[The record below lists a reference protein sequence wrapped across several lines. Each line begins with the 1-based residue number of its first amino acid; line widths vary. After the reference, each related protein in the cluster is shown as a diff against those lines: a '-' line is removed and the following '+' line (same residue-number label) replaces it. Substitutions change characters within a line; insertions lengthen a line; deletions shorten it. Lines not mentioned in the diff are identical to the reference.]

1 MNILFVIQHYKLL
14 YIMKT
19 RNRDYM
25 LSKDSSS
32 SIIIFRAAASMFTV
46 LAVAGVVN
54 GQDIAG
60 NETKKTMPAGTTVIN
75 GLCLEI

>member
-1 MNILFVIQHYKLL
+1 
-14 YIMKT
+14 
-19 RNRDYM
+19 M

-32 SIIIFRAAASMFTV
+32 SIIIFRAAVSMFTV

-60 NETKKTMPAGTTVIN
+60 NETKRTMPAGTTVIDGSMLGN
-75 GLCLEI
+75 MTCAGNMTTSSGSMYSK

>member
-1 MNILFVIQHYKLL
+1 
-14 YIMKT
+14 MKT

-32 SIIIFRAAASMFTV
+32 SIIIFRAAASLMFTV

-75 GLCLEI
+75 GSMLGNMTCADNMTT